1 MDEVT
6 EKTVTEHTV
15 TLKVRSDV
23 DPAELLDIMIALSE
37 NIVEMVEQQ
46 CIECRVYWQTTR
58 RTEETAL
65 LIKGE
70 PPGICFYVIPVTF
83 HGIPWQS

>member
-1 MDEVT
+1 MDMEN
-6 EKTVTEHTV
+6 VTEHTV

-46 CIECRVYWQTTR
+46 CIECWVPTGDISV
-58 RTEETAL
+58 EG
-65 LIKGE
+65 GE
-70 PPGICFYVIPVTF
+70 
-83 HGIPWQS
+83 

>member
-6 EKTVTEHTV
+6 ENNVTEHTI

-46 CIECRVYWQTTR
+46 CIECWVPAD
-58 RTEETAL
+58 EISVET
-65 LIKGE
+65 
-70 PPGICFYVIPVTF
+70 
-83 HGIPWQS
+83 H

>member
-1 MDEVT
+1 MDMEN
-6 EKTVTEHTV
+6 VTEHTV

-46 CIECRVYWQTTR
+46 CIECWVP
-58 RTEETAL
+58 EAE
-65 LIKGE
+65 ISVESKNEG
-70 PPGICFYVIPVTF
+70 GK
-83 HGIPWQS
+83 

>member
-1 MDEVT
+1 MDMEN
-6 EKTVTEHTV
+6 VTEHTV

-46 CIECRVYWQTTR
+46 CIECWVP
-58 RTEETAL
+58 A
-65 LIKGE
+65 GE
-70 PPGICFYVIPVTF
+70 ISVEG
-83 HGIPWQS
+83 GE

>member
-1 MDEVT
+1 MDMENVT
-6 EKTVTEHTV
+6 ERTV

-46 CIECRVYWQTTR
+46 CIECWVPAGDISV
-58 RTEETAL
+58 EG
-65 LIKGE
+65 GE
-70 PPGICFYVIPVTF
+70 
-83 HGIPWQS
+83 

>member
-1 MDEVT
+1 MDMEN
-6 EKTVTEHTV
+6 VTEHTV

-46 CIECRVYWQTTR
+46 CIECWVP
-58 RTEETAL
+58 AGD
-65 LIKGE
+65 ISVGGGE
-70 PPGICFYVIPVTF
+70 
-83 HGIPWQS
+83 

>member
-1 MDEVT
+1 MDMENVA
-6 EKTVTEHTV
+6 EHTV

-46 CIECRVYWQTTR
+46 CIECWVPAGDISV
-58 RTEETAL
+58 EG
-65 LIKGE
+65 GE
-70 PPGICFYVIPVTF
+70 
-83 HGIPWQS
+83 

>member
-1 MDEVT
+1 MDMEN
-6 EKTVTEHTV
+6 VTEHTV

-46 CIECRVYWQTTR
+46 CIECWVP
-58 RTEETAL
+58 A
-65 LIKGE
+65 GE
-70 PPGICFYVIPVTF
+70 ISVE
-83 HGIPWQS
+83 SK

>member
-37 NIVEMVEQQ
+37 NIVEMVEQA
-46 CIECRVYWQTTR
+46 CIECWVP
-58 RTEETAL
+58 EDDISVES
-65 LIKGE
+65 K
-70 PPGICFYVIPVTF
+70 
-83 HGIPWQS
+83 

>member
-6 EKTVTEHTV
+6 ENNVTEHTV

-46 CIECRVYWQTTR
+46 CIECWVPTGDISV
-58 RTEETAL
+58 EG
-65 LIKGE
+65 GE
-70 PPGICFYVIPVTF
+70 
-83 HGIPWQS
+83 

>member
-1 MDEVT
+1 MDMEN
-6 EKTVTEHTV
+6 VTEHTV

-46 CIECRVYWQTTR
+46 CIECWVPAGDISV
-58 RTEETAL
+58 EG
-65 LIKGE
+65 GE
-70 PPGICFYVIPVTF
+70 
-83 HGIPWQS
+83 

>member
-1 MDEVT
+1 MDMEN
-6 EKTVTEHTV
+6 VTEHTV

-46 CIECRVYWQTTR
+46 CIECWVPAGDISV
-58 RTEETAL
+58 ES
-65 LIKGE
+65 K
-70 PPGICFYVIPVTF
+70 
-83 HGIPWQS
+83 

>member
-6 EKTVTEHTV
+6 ENNVTEHTV

-46 CIECRVYWQTTR
+46 CIECWVPADEISVEAR
-58 RTEETAL
+58 
-65 LIKGE
+65 
-70 PPGICFYVIPVTF
+70 
-83 HGIPWQS
+83 